1 MNYALVQSVLKDDDL
16 AQEAKFKEAQTS
28 YFRGDFEWA
37 QTQLKVLK
45 SSTAQKMSNDA
56 IALHVLIN
64 ENTLEDST
72 QIALKKFAGA
82 QLLMHQKKYS
92 SAIEALNT
100 LQLQEPMDRLAD
112 DILHNLGSL
121 YRLTQAPELAK
132 VQWETLIREYPDSVY
147 IDDALFALSELML
160 LEFKAPEQAQNYLE
174 EIIFN
179 HADSIYFIDAQKQY
193 RKLRGDQIN

>member
-1 MNYALVQSVLKDDDL
+1 MGPNPIKSL
-16 AQEAKFKEAQTS
+16 E
-28 YFRGDFEWA
+28 
-37 QTQLKVLK
+37 

-72 QIALKKFAGA
+72 QIALNKFAGA

-112 DILHNLGSL
+112 DI
-121 YRLTQAPELAK
+121 
-132 VQWETLIREYPDSVY
+132 
-147 IDDALFALSELML
+147 
-160 LEFKAPEQAQNYLE
+160 
-174 EIIFN
+174 
-179 HADSIYFIDAQKQY
+179 FIT
-193 RKLRGDQIN
+193 